1 MLKYLGR
8 FLLLS
13 LKFIFT
19 TLIVM
24 VPVCMIAVF
33 ILLWRIASAPLEIG
47 FAKSYV
53 MEALSDEM
61 TGNHAV
67 MEGVYLHWPDFKDS
81 IHLVLDEGKVL
92 NKDDKIILSVRAIA
106 LTLSKAGLLRGQL
119 LPTKVTLKE
128 PNLRII
134 RTVDGGIDIGIGST
148 NFSNTDSDE
157 DTEAMVRR
165 VLSYLAEPSSENYKD
180 SPLSEL
186 ESLEIDNA
194 RLMLEDH
201 INGLSWFL
209 PNFGGTFRR
218 NDKGLFSRLGVSLPD
233 VRGET
238 SEVHFLLSYFWKLKR
253 FELITEI
260 LNLDTMILAGKFASL
275 DILRDQDLILN
286 AELRTSFGHDL
297 LPGVVSLK
305 ARSEGGRLY
314 HPSVTKKG
322 LPYKDF
328 RFGLSY
334 DRYSKNIKLTD
345 TRITLRDVTFQASA
359 NLQNDNF
366 EKITGLVS
374 LKVDTLKQASIDP
387 LWPEFLRGDNSE
399 EWLVDKMA
407 DGTFRDLWAN
417 IDIVAELVPL
427 DQGAGPAPAVFKSPD
442 IEEDALFTADLT
454 EDEKV
459 WDFDI
464 TDLQAGYAYENMT
477 VDYRAPLFPVTKAKG
492 TGKFDYNT
500 DILSAHIEDAYL
512 GDLHVRDAK
521 VVLGE
526 VVAVGKGTAE
536 LDIDFEGDLQE
547 VFAYLSE
554 EPINMNKD
562 KGMDISQVKGS
573 ADLRTRLAFD
583 TNKKVLLEEMEIE
596 SSGILTNV
604 FIPDVVHTLD
614 LTGGP
619 FKLELK
625 DKKVT
630 VTGAGELNKRPIDL
644 VWSEYLESEGKPY
657 KSQTNAKITADPN
670 IRKALGINLDD
681 FLQGSIGLDV
691 VYTGYR
697 NNRSVADVKVDATP
711 ARFFVAP
718 FDYNKPPGKAGS
730 ARFKAVFRNEVLQE
744 LQDLTAQAEQF
755 DLKKTT
761 LGFKKYEGET
771 YLHNGKVSRFTLGET
786 DAALDFTIQDD
797 GVVKILFDGD
807 FLDLRPFLNVDEVQE
822 DYTQPATMISVKAK
836 QMRTSENETVRAVEM
851 YSDIDEKGRFNQL
864 EIDAKVGEGDFY
876 LRFKPNEDGK
886 RKFVLEATDAGA
898 TLKAFYI
905 YTGMEGGEI
914 RIFAEP
920 IEGGRDRNFSGTAEI
935 TNFKVTKAPAMSK
948 LLSILSLPGMI
959 EVLRDDGLDFRRLEA
974 KVDWLYRP
982 EGSLIILEDG
992 RTSGNSLGLTFDGEF
1007 DNAKRL
1013 VDIEGTV
1020 IPLSGVNE
1028 IIGSIPLV
1036 GDIITGGSG
1045 SLFAATYQIKG
1056 KMDDP
1061 KISTNPLS
1069 VLAPGLLRRILFE

>member
-1 MLKYLGR
+1 MLKHIGR

-47 FAKSYV
+47 FAKTYV

-61 TGNHAV
+61 SGNHAV

-106 LTLSKAGLLRGQL
+106 LSLSKAGLLRGQL

-134 RTVDGGIDIGIGST
+134 RSVDGGIDIGIGST

-165 VLSYLAEPSSENYKD
+165 VLSYLAEPSSKDYQD

-186 ESLEIDNA
+186 ESLEIENA

-218 NDKGLFSRLGVSLPD
+218 NDKGLFSRLEISLPD

-238 SEVHFLLSYFWKLKR
+238 STVHFLLSYFWKLER
-253 FELITEI
+253 FELVTEI

-275 DILRDQDLILN
+275 DVLRDQDLVLN

-297 LPGVVSLK
+297 LPGVVSLN
-305 ARSEGGRLY
+305 ARSEGGALY
-314 HPSVTKKG
+314 HPAVTKEK
-322 LPYKDF
+322 LPFKDF
-328 RFGLSY
+328 NLALSY
-334 DRYSKNIKLTD
+334 DRYSKNIKLKD
-345 TRITLRDVTFQASA
+345 TRITLRDVTFKASA
-359 NLQNDNF
+359 DLKNAEF
-366 EKITGLVS
+366 EKITGSVS
-374 LKVDTLKQASIDP
+374 LKVDTLKQSSIDS

-399 EWLVDKMA
+399 EWLVQKMS
-407 DGTFRDLWAN
+407 DGTFHDMWAN
-417 IDIVAELVPL
+417 VDIIAQRIVKEQDAELNP
-427 DQGAGPAPAVFKSPD
+427 DVFKSPELPND
-442 IEEDALFTADLT
+442 NLFTDDLT
-454 EDEKV
+454 NEEKI

-464 TDLQAGYAYENMT
+464 TDLQAGYAFENMS

-512 GDLHVRDAK
+512 GDLHVRDAN

-526 VVAVGKGTAE
+526 VVAVGKGSAE
-536 LDIDFEGDLQE
+536 LDIDFEGELQE
-547 VFAYLSE
+547 VFAYLSN
-554 EPINMNKD
+554 EPINMNQD
-562 KGMDISQVKGS
+562 KGMDISRVKGK
-573 ADLRTRLAFD
+573 ADLRTRLVFD
-583 TNKKVLLEEMEIE
+583 TSKKVLLEEMEIE
-596 SSGILTNV
+596 SSGTLRDV

-619 FKLELK
+619 FKLDLK
-625 DKKVT
+625 NKKVT
-630 VTGAGELNKRPIDL
+630 VSGSGALHQRAIDV
-644 VWSEYLESEGKPY
+644 VWSEYLQSEGKPY
-657 KSQTNAKITADPN
+657 KSQTKAKITADPN
-670 IRKALGINLDD
+670 IRKELGIDLDD
-681 FLQGSIGLDV
+681 FLEGSVGLDV
-691 VYTGYR
+691 VYTTYR
-697 NNRSVADVKVDATP
+697 GGKSIADVKVDAKP
-711 ARFFVAP
+711 ARFFVSP
-718 FDYNKPPGKAGS
+718 FDYDKRPQKA
-730 ARFKAVFRNEVLQE
+730 ATAKFRAVFRNEE
-744 LQDLTAQAEQF
+744 LRELKDLTAQSEGF
-755 DLKKTT
+755 KLETT
-761 LGFKKYEGET
+761 ALGFKKYKGET

-822 DYTQPATMISVKAK
+822 GYTQPATMISVKAK
-836 QMRTSENETVRAVEM
+836 QMRTSEDETVRAVEM

-864 EIDAKVGEGDFY
+864 EMDAKVGKGDLY

-974 KVDWLYRP
+974 DVNWLYRP
-982 EGSLIILEDG
+982 DGSLVVLEDG